1 MPTKRVILD
10 HLTAKELRAAVDGHE
25 LHVDDRRVKA
35 QLVDALAGSRKVG
48 LADVLPELSRN
59 RLKALCRVFGLDD
72 SGRKKADIVARLV
85 GADAESKSDGPRAKP
100 AATRPAAPRPAAG
113 TASPKAE
120 THAATTGHEAELW
133 RMADALRGSM
143 DAAEYKHV
151 VLGLVFLKYIS
162 DAFEEMHARLEGEQ
176 DQGADPED
184 PDEYRAENI
193 FWVPPEARWS
203 RVAAQAR
210 QSAVGRLVDDAMA
223 AIERDNPALA
233 DVLPRDYARPALDRQ
248 RLGQLIDMVGNIRV
262 GDAEARS
269 RDVLGRVYEYF
280 LSRFAS
286 AEGKKGGEFY
296 TPRCVVRLLVEM
308 LEPWRGRVYDPCCGS
323 SGMFVQSVE
332 FIRAHATGNGNGG
345 RARGDISVY
354 GQESNY
360 TTWRLAKMNLAIRGI
375 EGRIAHGDSF
385 HDDRH
390 PDLRADFILAN
401 PPFNVSD
408 WGGERLAEDKR
419 WRYGVPPP
427 RNANFAWVQHIVHH
441 LAPAGA
447 AGFVLANG
455 SMSSAQSGEGEIRKS
470 LVEADLVDCMVA
482 LPGQLFY
489 STQIPAC
496 PWFLARDRTG
506 GAVARAGAVGA
517 GTVRA
522 GVAERSRPFR
532 DRRGEVLFIDAR
544 QLGRM
549 VDRTH
554 RELTDEDIARIADT
568 YHAWRG
574 EARRGGRGRLRRR
587 TRLPQGRI
595 AGRGAQARPC
605 ADARALRR
613 RRAGGGGRR
622 AIRGE
627 DEAAGR
633 AASGAAGGRL
643 EAGRGHRGEPGQ
655 VGIRDGRTGTMIYG
669 NEQIRRQLDQGHGQK
684 TTRHGGETK
693 ERE

>member
-1 MPTKRVILD
+1 MPTKRAIFD
-10 HLTAKELRAAVDGHE
+10 QLTAKELRAAIDSHE
-25 LHVDDRRVKA
+25 LHVDDRRVKTH
-35 QLVDALAGSRKVG
+35 LVDALAGSRKVR
-48 LADVLPELSRN
+48 LDEVLLQLSRI
-59 RLKALCRVFGLDD
+59 RLKELCRAFGLDD
-72 SGRKKADIVARLV
+72 SGRKKADIVARLAGPGV
-85 GADAESKSDGPRAKP
+85 ASKSNGPQAKP
-100 AATRPAAPRPAAG
+100 AAARPATPRSAAG
-113 TASPKAE
+113 TASPE
-120 THAATTGHEAELW
+120 TGTQGATTGHEAELW

-151 VLGLVFLKYIS
+151 VLGLIFLKYIS

-176 DQGADPED
+176 DEGADPED

-203 RVAAQAR
+203 YLKAQAR
-210 QSAVGRLVDDAMA
+210 QPDIGRLVDDAMT
-223 AIERDNPALA
+223 AIERDNSALK
-233 DVLPRDYARPALDRQ
+233 DVLPKDYARPALDKQ
-248 RLGQLIDMVGNIRV
+248 RLGQLVDMISNIRV
-262 GDAEARS
+262 GDADARS
-269 RDVLGRVYEYF
+269 KDVLGRVYEYF
-280 LSRFAS
+280 LSQFAS

-296 TPRCVVRLLVEM
+296 TPRCVVKLLVEM

-360 TTWRLAKMNLAIRGI
+360 TTWRLARMNLAIRGI
-375 EGRIAHGDSF
+375 EGQIAHGDTF
-385 HDDRH
+385 HNDRH

-408 WGGERLAEDKR
+408 WGGERLTDDKR

-496 PWFLARDRTG
+496 LWFLARDRRD
-506 GAVARAGAVGA
+506 AR
-517 GTVRA
+517 
-522 GVAERSRPFR
+522 FR

-544 QLGRM
+544 TLGRM

-574 EARRGGRGRLRRR
+574 EEG
-587 TRLPQGRI
+587 
-595 AGRGAQARPC
+595 AGDY
-605 ADARALRR
+605 ADVP
-613 RRAGGGGRR
+613 GFCK
-622 AIRGE
+622 
-627 DEAAGR
+627 
-633 AASGAAGGRL
+633 AASLEEMRKHGHVLTPGRYVGAAPQEEDDEPFEDKMKRL
-643 EAGRGHRGEPGQ
+643 VAQ
-655 VGIRDGRTGTMIYG
+655 LRD
-669 NEQIRRQLDQGHGQK
+669 QQDQGAKLDAAIKANLALLGF
-684 TTRHGGETK
+684 GE
-693 ERE
+693 E